1 MTLVQNI
8 LHGAGTV
15 LELCPQTT
23 KRQNKFFVKRMSDA
37 QAIASDFEAVGQD
50 IWKVLDDQKETQEN
64 A

>member
-1 MTLVQNI
+1 
-8 LHGAGTV
+8 